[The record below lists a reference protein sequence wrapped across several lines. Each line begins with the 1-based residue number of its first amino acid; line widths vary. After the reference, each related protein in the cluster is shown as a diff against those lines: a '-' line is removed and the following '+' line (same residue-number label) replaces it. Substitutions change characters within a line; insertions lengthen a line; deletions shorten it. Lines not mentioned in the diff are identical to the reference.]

1 MGDAP
6 RQITA
11 LVVEPYAADQ
21 RLFDTVLRPVAERRL
36 VANDVAAARR
46 FLDMEA
52 VDVAVVEPRGQ
63 GDDVWALLDTLA
75 SRKVP
80 TVVVTSRPDPAVL
93 DAARQH
99 GAYGVMAKPFQPG
112 ELRRHLAT
120 MLDREVEPHH
130 EPPQPQMSR
139 THDESSSKVPAGRHT
154 EGDHH
159 GYGRHQDRLA
169 ERTRSPD
176 PYPGMSQSF
185 STSGGSAEL
194 HCSWSVLLAIRVR
207 TLALSFSASPPFVT
221 WLVLS
226 VLATAASTWTTLNAD
241 RSADDPALPIRVALG
256 VAVGPVA
263 APLALCAQGVVAGLA
278 TGAWTK
284 AASSKTIMNSGIVAF
299 EGFVLGVGL
308 YAFMP
313 SSDVPLGLGFVLAV
327 VAATAIALVMNF
339 ASVYASLSYLA
350 GRRPQMS
357 RRWSDHLFDIG
368 GGLVLALVVAGVEE
382 NWWVAAIAA
391 AVAAAMV
398 LLRRRS
404 FLAAQV
410 DAYATLQRHVR
421 EHERRHAAL
430 PDHTEQ
436 VVALVRRLV
445 ADRADADKE
454 RAVAGAW
461 CHTLATGGWPDRC
474 AGAPRPDLWDQVR
487 HLPRSWDLT
496 AIVEAAGRPQFIP
509 LAGVEDL
516 DISTVVGIACA
527 VDALRLEGGRL
538 NTTEDISNTW
548 GHPKGAVDAAY
559 DLHHS

>member
-63 GDDVWALLDTLA
+63 GDDAWALLDTLA

-112 ELRRHLAT
+112 ELRRHLST

-139 THDESSSKVPAGRHT
+139 THDESSSKVPPGRHT

-159 GYGRHQDRLA
+159 GYGHLEDRLT
-169 ERTRSPD
+169 EQSPG
-176 PYPGMSQSF
+176 PGDSAGPASF
-185 STSGGSAEL
+185 SQRRMERAPLVWVGIAL
-194 HCSWSVLLAIRVR
+194 ACFALALLASTSV
-207 TLALSFSASPPFVT
+207 PFMP

-226 VLATAASTWTTLNAD
+226 VLAAVVSTWTTLYAD
-241 RSADDPALPIRVALG
+241 RSAYDVSLPVRVALG
-256 VAVGPVA
+256 VAVGPSA
-263 APLALCAQGVVAGLA
+263 APLALCAQGVIAGLA
-278 TGAWTK
+278 TGATTK
-284 AASSKTIMNSGIVAF
+284 AEIRKTLINIGIIVL
-299 EGFVLGVGL
+299 EGMTLGGVLFVLL
-308 YAFMP
+308 P
-313 SSDVPLGLGFVLAV
+313 TDVIESGAWLGFAGAV
-327 VAATAIALVMNF
+327 VAAVVVTLAINLV
-339 ASVYASLSYLA
+339 SVKITLRYLA
-350 GRRPQMS
+350 GEGDQIPADWRDYGR
-357 RRWSDHLFDIG
+357 DIV
-368 GGLVLALVVAGVEE
+368 GGLTVAALMLVVLDGTWLSV
-382 NWWVAAIAA
+382 VAAGLGF
-391 AVAAAMV
+391 AVV
-398 LLRRRS
+398 GWRWRRFRS
-404 FLAAQV
+404 AQV

-445 ADRADADKE
+445 ADRSDADKE

-487 HLPRSWDLT
+487 HLPGSWDLT